1 MIDPSPTQ
9 EKRCLHQNSFKEKFG
24 QDINDLLAPVNPE
37 GTRLIKF
44 GSKMLKRFYIYDIE
58 SLDLIG
64 SAVMQGLIYTETKE
78 ILSPIGWMRRAM
90 YRIAQNLVRE
100 NIAQE
105 KLLAKLVADTPI
117 VSGDQISKLEFE
129 DQRNL
134 LKQARKPLSVDDQEI
149 LGLYLDDGKS
159 YEEIRDYY
167 GHKNYTLVAVR
178 QKVCRARRRLIA
190 EFRLLS
196 SDQFSVQ
203 EVKKLPK
210 HVAIKT
216 AIEPKIYRW

>member
-1 MIDPSPTQ
+1 MADPTPTQ

-24 QDINDLLAPVNPE
+24 QDINDLLPLKNPD
-37 GTRLIKF
+37 GTSLINFGRGILKKF
-44 GSKMLKRFYIYDIE
+44 HIYDIE
-58 SLDLIG
+58 VFELIAL
-64 SAVMQGLIYTETKE
+64 AVIQGLIYTEEQE
-78 ILSPIGWMRRAM
+78 IMCPIGWMRKAM
-90 YRIAQNLVRE
+90 YRIAQNHVRK
-100 NIAQE
+100 NIVQE
-105 KLLAKLVADTPI
+105 KLLARLVADTPI

-149 LGLYLDDGKS
+149 LGLYFDDGKS

-167 GHKNYTLVAVR
+167 GHKNYTLEAVR
-178 QKVCRARRRLIA
+178 QRVCRARKRLIA
-190 EFRLLS
+190 EFCLLS